1 MTSTG
6 TWVTAGAAICLNKT
20 LIKEF
25 VPITLTE
32 PRMTRFIMSL
42 EEAVDLVLFAFENG
56 YEAHKQYLDIQCTL
70 RGLERIACLPIEKLI
85 ETKPYSEDGDF
96 ALYTSSIQPQEMTIG
111 EGYFAIFYPQDGH
124 MPQLCANE
132 PVQVKK
138 VVVKVKFRASST
150 L

>member
-70 RGLERIACLPIEKLI
+70 RGLERVACLPIEKLT
-85 ETKPYSEDGDF
+85 ETKPYSEDGDC
-96 ALYTSSIQPQEMTIG
+96 ALYSAATIHHPMEMTIG
-111 EGYFAIFYPQDGH
+111 DGYFAIFYPQDGH
-124 MPQLCANE
+124 MPGLCADA
-132 PVQVKK
+132 PTKVKK
-138 VVVKVKFRASST
+138 VVVKVKINE
-150 L
+150 